1 MLNIYN
7 KPAEEYRNDCP
18 SKSTPAMGRL
28 SLEAGFVRD
37 ALMHIYCVTL
47 VLV

>member
-7 KPAEEYRNDCP
+7 KPAEEYRSDCP

-28 SLEAGFVRD
+28 SVVVGFDRD
-37 ALMHIYCVTL
+37 AAMHIDCGSL